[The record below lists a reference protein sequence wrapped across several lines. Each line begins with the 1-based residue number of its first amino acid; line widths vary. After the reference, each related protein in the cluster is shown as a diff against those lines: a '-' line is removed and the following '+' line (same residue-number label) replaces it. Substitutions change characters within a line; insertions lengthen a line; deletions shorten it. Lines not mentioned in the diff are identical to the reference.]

1 MACDP
6 QKRRETMA
14 TIIALPQQQALDAR
28 LRKQIEEKQQ
38 FAEDALHPAIES
50 ILALMEQLQ
59 RTNTAIAEYRANLA
73 TESIEII
80 VVAL

>member
-1 MACDP
+1 
-6 QKRRETMA
+6 MA